1 MNGSN
6 AAACARLRAAVRIS
20 DGRMQGLPAPAK
32 LNLFLHVVG
41 RRADGLHE
49 LQTVFRF
56 IDLSDT
62 LDLSLRADGRIER
75 SQGMAGLDPEQ
86 DLTVRAAR
94 ALQQASGCTQGAT
107 IAVNKRIP
115 AGGGL
120 GGGSSDAATV
130 LLALNRLWGLGLTR
144 AQLQAIGLSLGAD
157 VPVFVGGRNAFA
169 EGIGEQLS
177 PVDLPDARYLLV
189 HPGVSVPT
197 ATIFTDPGLTRN
209 TPPVKITSFS
219 AAVQA
224 QRACAPVGGAADG
237 SVDGIIEFGHNDLER
252 VATRRFRQVEDALA
266 WLSELGLSTGTRP
279 RMSGS
284 GGCCFL
290 PVQTSFIA
298 PAPPPGMTA
307 WLVDGLVEHPLLAL
321 WPD

>member
-1 MNGSN
+1 MSATN
-6 AAACARLRAAVRIS
+6 AAATARLRAAVRIT
-20 DGRMQGLPAPAK
+20 DDAMQGLPAPAK

-56 IDLSDT
+56 IDLCDT
-62 LDLSLRADGRIER
+62 LALQLRADGRIER
-75 SQGMAGLDPEQ
+75 THGMAGLDPEQ

-94 ALQQASGCTQGAT
+94 ALQQASGCRLGVT
-107 IAVNKRIP
+107 IAVEKHIP

-130 LLALNRLWGLGLTR
+130 LLALNRLWRLGLTR

-169 EGIGEQLS
+169 EGVGERLD
-177 PVDLPDARYLLV
+177 PVELPDARYLLV

-197 ATIFTDPGLTRN
+197 AAIFTDPGLTRN
-209 TPPVKITSFS
+209 TPPVKIASFS
-219 AAVQA
+219 GAV
-224 QRACAPVGGAADG
+224 AD
-237 SVDGIIEFGHNDLER
+237 EFGHNDLER
-252 VATRRFRQVEDALA
+252 VAVRRFGQVQDALA

-290 PVQTSFIA
+290 PVQAGFVA
-298 PAPPPGMTA
+298 PAPPSGMTA
-307 WLVDGLVEHPLLAL
+307 WLVEGLVEHPLFAL
-321 WPD
+321 WPE